1 MARTT
6 PTQETYLV
14 ERVKQHP
21 EWSLRHLAED
31 AKKNQAELFRDV
43 STAALVTR
51 FQRTRAALDHGPA
64 PAKQSSVDV
73 VDGRPLMQMLKVLW
87 DARRMPDER
96 LRPFFLKAAQA
107 VEGVYVD
114 IGEAKLLI
122 EKMRPA
128 YLAKIEAEERVVQAR
143 MDDVADEIN
152 KNRLVD
158 MELKR

>member
-14 ERVKQHP
+14 ERVKEHP

-31 AKKNQAELFRDV
+31 AKKNQADLFRDV

-87 DARRMPDER
+87 DARRCARHISPR
-96 LRPFFLKAAQA
+96 SRPRSGSFRQ
-107 VEGVYVD
+107 GWTMSPTRSPRT
-114 IGEAKLLI
+114 GSSTWS
-122 EKMRPA
+122 
-128 YLAKIEAEERVVQAR
+128 
-143 MDDVADEIN
+143 
-152 KNRLVD
+152 
-158 MELKR
+158 